1 MCIDKMVNAM
11 AGTLILPSLGLG
23 VQGSPIFHNA
33 NWLWFTTFIVTNQGH
48 NKVVGNKAHAE
59 QGDIYR

>member
-11 AGTLILPSLGLG
+11 AGTLILLSLGLG

-48 NKVVGNKAHAE
+48 NKG
-59 QGDIYR
+59 GR